1 MVLMRARVNND
12 AVLQPLSATSQRAE
26 SRSHRRRGWNARNVD
41 DFNCDPL
48 PVSSLRIFLIFHD
61 PPNLAASFFFFLI
74 LSVSLFLEREVAN
87 SVASQRERLFSRF
100 SIRDSSHF
108 FGGFWRLTPSNLSF
122 REF

>member
-1 MVLMRARVNND
+1 MTLCCNRFPQ
-12 AVLQPLSATSQRAE
+12 LHSALKVDHTGVVQT
-26 SRSHRRRGWNARNVD
+26 RGWNARNVD